1 MAEARRQRKEVRTY
15 GGGKPTGDPTPSA
28 ADVEKFHS
36 NDDLDTKA
44 ESHHHTLGANQYQA
58 SPGNHDHR
66 GGNSNLLLSD
76 ITLTG
81 SRGGNLALPSIIQA
95 LVALGAVD
103 NTTA

>member
-1 MAEARRQRKEVRTY
+1 MAERRQRKEVRTY
-15 GGGKPTGDPTPSA
+15 GGGKTTGDPTPSA

-36 NDDLDTKA
+36 NDDIDSKA
-44 ESHHHTLGANQYQA
+44 ESHHHTLGPTQYQA

-66 GGNSNLLLSD
+66 GGNSQLLISD

-81 SRGGNLALPSIIQA
+81 SRGGNAAVASIITA

-103 NTTA
+103 NTTP